1 MLLFGTSH
9 SDLSDLLPVLS
20 LGFAYGSL
28 VWLSNFIMA
37 DRKGNILR
45 TQQKFSCV
53 VQGLFLIQKF
63 VGWTFDTLVEL
74 PTARTL
80 KRMAA

>member
-28 VWLSNFIMA
+28 IWLSKFIMA

-45 TQQKFSCV
+45 TQLKFSCV
-53 VQGLFLIQKF
+53 VQGLFLIQKS
-63 VGWTFDTLVEL
+63 VGWIDTLVEL